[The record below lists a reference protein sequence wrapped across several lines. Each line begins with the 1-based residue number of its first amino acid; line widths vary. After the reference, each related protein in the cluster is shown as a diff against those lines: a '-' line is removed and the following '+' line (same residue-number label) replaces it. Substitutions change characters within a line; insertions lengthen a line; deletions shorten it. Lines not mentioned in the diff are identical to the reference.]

1 MASEALADLASWLE
15 WAWFDTVDLSLRRAT
30 KLVQHADSPELS
42 VLFPYLDSV
51 LESNDSFRLL
61 ALRERLRDSYV
72 IVRVIYETSL
82 NGCFVLTNPCELSDR
97 ASTHA
102 KQKALRN
109 VVRAIEVAGETV
121 LRIEMQGADEV
132 LQHPEHRKWL
142 DEFTTK
148 SGREIAS
155 WTPENVPQRLEAV
168 YRRFGPTDSRGLA
181 FGLLLYRHASEIA
194 HGTLFGTLFSWGAME
209 LGERLTRPEDL
220 SAFRAK
226 ELKHLIK
233 LVAYSNESVVRIL
246 SSALG
251 EPSLGE
257 AAVEARNSYYRTR
270 EVDAQRRC

>member
-1 MASEALADLASWLE
+1 MASEALTDSASWLE
-15 WAWFDTVDLSLRRAT
+15 WSWFDAVDISLRSAT

-42 VLFPYLDSV
+42 ALFPYLDST
-51 LESNDSFRLL
+51 LESNASFRLL
-61 ALRERLRDSYV
+61 ALRERLRDCYV
-72 IVRVIYETSL
+72 IARVIYETSL
-82 NGCFVLTNPCELSDR
+82 NGCFVLTNPRELSGR

-121 LRIEMQGADEV
+121 FRLEMRGAEEV

-155 WTPENVPQRLEAV
+155 WTPENVQQRLEAV
-168 YRRFGPTDSRGLA
+168 YQKFGSTDSRGLA

-220 SAFRAK
+220 AIFRAK

-233 LVAYSNESVVRIL
+233 LVAHSNESVVRIL

-257 AAVEARNSYYRTR
+257 AAFEARSAYYRRR
-270 EVDAQRRC
+270 EAEA